1 MDDVLLAA
9 VAFLL
14 GNIVAGMVV
23 LLKGDR
29 PVDRL
34 LAAQLSGTIGVAV
47 CLLLAEIQ
55 DMPAARDGALVMSVL
70 AALTAVAFVRRYW
83 PRVTDRT
90 RRDDD
95 GDG

>member
-1 MDDVLLAA
+1 MDEVLQAA
-9 VAFLL
+9 VVFLL
-14 GNIVAGMVV
+14 GNIIAGVVV

-34 LAAQLSGTIGVAV
+34 LAAQLLGTVGVAI
-47 CLLLAEIQ
+47 CLLLGEIQ
-55 DMPAARDGALVMSVL
+55 DMPAARDAALAMSVL

-90 RRDDD
+90 RQDD
-95 GDG
+95 GGD